1 MLMIWHAAS
10 RRGIVGGRADKSGP
24 KILFPLP
31 FAGVTRRDA
40 SKYSLP
46 EEEEDSI
53 MDGFQKER

>member
-1 MLMIWHAAS
+1 
-10 RRGIVGGRADKSGP
+10 VGGRADKSGP
-24 KILFPLP
+24 KILFPPP
-31 FAGVTRRDA
+31 FAAGMTRRDA